1 VAFWVHLLKTFG
13 ITEKSNMK
21 MVKNF
26 ELLVKEI
33 FELRVLENSSSNP

>member
-1 VAFWVHLLKTFG
+1 
-13 ITEKSNMK
+13 MK
-21 MVKNF
+21 FRSGVLGSRSKNLWNYGKIKNF